1 MITEKTYI
9 HRRVCLCRQCRGT
22 GRTVFFAEKDY
33 RHEYPLQ
40 KICPQCGGSGRVW
53 LSGEVVKKIE
63 PYDEPEP

>member
-1 MITEKTYI
+1 MITEKTYT

-40 KICPQCGGSGRVW
+40 KVCPQCGGSGRVW